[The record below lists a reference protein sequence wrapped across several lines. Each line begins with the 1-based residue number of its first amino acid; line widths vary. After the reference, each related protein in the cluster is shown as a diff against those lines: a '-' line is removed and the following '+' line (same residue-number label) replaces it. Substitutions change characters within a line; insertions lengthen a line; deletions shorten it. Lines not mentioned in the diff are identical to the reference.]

1 MSFYSNYHLLS
12 SYLTFETEEEN
23 FKDFQSEYSVFA
35 SVLEEMLWEDGK
47 DVKDIS
53 FRYVDSFETGKC
65 IEVHCV
71 ERTTNEYM
79 KLYVDYEKFIGNL
92 QYVED

>member
-1 MSFYSNYHLLS
+1 MISKEKLYE
-12 SYLTFETEEEN
+12 SYNKKTFETEEEN

-35 SVLEEMLWEDGK
+35 SVIEEMLWEDGK
-47 DVKDIS
+47 DVKDIC
-53 FRYVDSFETGKC
+53 FRFVDTFETGKC
-65 IEVHCV
+65 IEVHCI
-71 ERTTNEYM
+71 EKTTNEYM